1 MAAHSTAGHDDDD
14 NTQPILDQQQQQQQH
29 VRAEACSVGKRPASL
44 ACILASTQQ
53 AAPLSCSMTICI
65 SASFDSI
72 TTGNM
77 RDRLTRLHRY
87 SEIPVI
93 LHC

>member
-14 NTQPILDQQQQQQQH
+14 NTQPILDQQQQQH

-72 TTGNM
+72 NNRQHARQT
-77 RDRLTRLHRY
+77 H
-87 SEIPVI
+87 EVA
-93 LHC
+93 